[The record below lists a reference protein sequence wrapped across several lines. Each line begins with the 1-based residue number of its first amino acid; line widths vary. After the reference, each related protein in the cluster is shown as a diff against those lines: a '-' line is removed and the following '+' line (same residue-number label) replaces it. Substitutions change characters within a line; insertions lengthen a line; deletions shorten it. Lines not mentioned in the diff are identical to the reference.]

1 MNAVQR
7 VKLQKSELFHTLVF
21 NNVKQFMYILFQWSK
36 SERVKINQLKRT
48 VSTAA
53 IHAKII
59 WNVFSTFTS
68 CLVSVMKTNTVKMQS

>member
-1 MNAVQR
+1 
-7 VKLQKSELFHTLVF
+7 
-21 NNVKQFMYILFQWSK
+21 MYILLQWSK

-59 WNVFSTFTS
+59 GNVFSTFTS